1 VSGYIQ
7 FSPFIISLIVL
18 LVCAAVHARFIQ
30 LLNCMIVWFP
40 FYFHIFLLCIQLVY
54 TH

>member
-1 VSGYIQ
+1 MIYRTGYIW
-7 FSPFIISLIVL
+7 FSPFHHL
-18 LVCAAVHARFIQ
+18 LLRATVHARIIQ
-30 LLNCMIVWFP
+30 LLNCMIVDSP